1 MNKNSQL
8 DYLIKS
14 LSPSVFVPSDTE
26 GKWQLFRALV
36 NMRHTEP
43 VSEDFLAAQDKLLQA
58 IIMEKGITDIS
69 DLRPVR
75 DNLYLWLGDI
85 TTLRVDTI
93 VNAAN
98 SGMLGCFVPNH
109 TCIDNAIHTFAGV
122 QLRMACAAIMEK
134 QKHPEPTGQA
144 KITEAYNLPSKYI
157 LHTVGPIIS
166 GALTQKDCEQLASS
180 YRSCLELAEQNGVQ
194 SIAFC
199 CISTGEFRF
208 PNERAAE
215 IAIKTVSDYITASH
229 SKVKVVFNVFKEK
242 DYEIYRRLLG

>member
-1 MNKNSQL
+1 MDFIEVS
-8 DYLIKS
+8 KS
-14 LSPSVFVPSDTE
+14 LFSIWGCAWWRAIFSACKALSRRNTGGISRGSNVAGRKKGRHPRVFTDA
-26 GKWQLFRALV
+26 K
-36 NMRHTEP
+36 
-43 VSEDFLAAQDKLLQA
+43 QA
-58 IIMEKGITDIS
+58 
-69 DLRPVR
+69 
-75 DNLYLWLGDI
+75 
-85 TTLRVDTI
+85 LRVDAI

-98 SGMLGCFVPNH
+98 SGMLGCFVANH
-109 TCIDNAIHTFAGV
+109 ACIDNAIHTFAGV

-134 QKHPEPTGQA
+134 QKHPEPTGRA

-157 LHTVGPIIS
+157 LHTVGPIIT
-166 GALTQKDCEQLASS
+166 GALTQNDCEQLASC
-180 YRSCLELAEQNGVQ
+180 YRSCLELAEQNGVR

-242 DYEIYRRLLG
+242 DYDIYRRLLG